1 MKLHLPDLIPVFPL
15 GGVVYFPKTSL
26 PLNIFEQ
33 RYLDLVNDCMKNDKL
48 MGVVQSKRSD
58 DELYDIGCLGKITN
72 FKKNN
77 DGRITI
83 NLKGLTR
90 FKIINEISNKKLYRE
105 VNVEYTKFS
114 NDLLEDQED
123 MNQIK
128 INFLLDKV
136 KLFFSK
142 YNLLLNWN
150 ELEKLKSVEQI
161 NTLSMIAPISNGE
174 KQKLLETMT
183 LKEKLNTFSEII
195 EFYLYEN
202 SSGKNRLQ

>member
-142 YNLLLNWN
+142 YNLILNWN

>member
-1 MKLHLPDLIPVFPL
+1 MKLNLPKLIPIFPL
-15 GGVVYFPKTSL
+15 GGVVYFPRTSL

-33 RYLDLVNDCMKNDKL
+33 RYLDLINDCMKNNKL
-48 MGVVQSKRSD
+48 MGVVQNKRND